1 MTKLLKNNE
10 KLNLK
15 SRGDKLTPKS
25 GATAAPN
32 QHPETP
38 GGQHRQQLTYA
49 ESPRVLAPGMPGPYP
64 YNNAHYQQQAI
75 YAKSPPNAAAGGYYI
90 NNDHED
96 GVAMNGGEL
105 PPPPPPAPPLQSM
118 EIYAESS
125 RLSNGAR
132 TAKMSVQQASKSHY
146 APTGVMS
153 ERPHLPPP
161 PVPTG
166 DAGHLSDLQQIQQQV
181 IRKFDVLALG
191 NNNATGSEAVDTD
204 LPPPPPPMH
213 FDNAQSS
220 TPSDAASS
228 NGGIKPTLFINF
240 PLVFWLYDLSVS

>member
-1 MTKLLKNNE
+1 M
-10 KLNLK
+10 
-15 SRGDKLTPKS
+15 
-25 GATAAPN
+25 AP
-32 QHPETP
+32 E
-38 GGQHRQQLTYA
+38 
-49 ESPRVLAPGMPGPYP
+49 MPGPYP

-75 YAKSPPNAAAGGYYI
+75 YAKSPPNAAPGGGYYI

-166 DAGHLSDLQQIQQQV
+166 DAAHLSDLQQIQQQV

-191 NNNATGSEAVDTD
+191 NNNATGSEAVDAD

-240 PLVFWLYDLSVS
+240 YFLIDLSFNDDLTQELEFYQSNESINGKNPILKPDHYQIILY